1 MRTKRVCDFFLSV
14 LGLIVLFPLFI
25 PIAILIK
32 LDSKGPVFYKGVRL
46 GRFGRP
52 FIVDPE
58 NKFTFS
64 EIYVIVY
71 DYGIFNRFTQKRP

>member
-1 MRTKRVCDFFLSV
+1 MQTLRLSIHTQNPVNTHRTQETHCLV
-14 LGLIVLFPLFI
+14 IVPRHFNERHLKTFSNP
-25 PIAILIK
+25 
-32 LDSKGPVFYKGVRL
+32 YQ
-46 GRFGRP
+46 

-71 DYGIFNRFTQKRP
+71 DYGIFHGFTQTRP